1 MGLFSAL
8 FQIKVGAMLLIAIM
22 FMFVGIMLLCDA
34 VFNPANQTI
43 KGLHDASKEG
53 IRQNQQGMHEFQKW
67 RLK

>member
-8 FQIKVGAMLLIAIM
+8 FEIKIWGMVLVAVMFLFVGVMLLID
-22 FMFVGIMLLCDA
+22 GL
-34 VFNPANQTI
+34 FNPNNHTI